1 MYTFYCD
8 PQMHYNI
15 TQLKKTNQDLLER
28 IVFDEENQVK
38 FCLKINE
45 DPITKLAVLNHT
57 YKKFVVSTEH
67 SCIYFKWHHLT
78 SICILFKG
86 PQLTSLNCAK
96 NQKLINSK
104 KSFCIFE
111 FVPITNWH
119 SLICLN
125 LLTKMSFF
133 YFFVSDAVNIF
144 TVCNIFSRNIQ
155 NLRTFI

>member
-15 TQLKKTNQDLLER
+15 TQLKKTNKDLLER

-57 YKKFVVSTEH
+57 YKKFVVSTVY
-67 SCIYFKWHHLT
+67 SCIHFKWPHLT
-78 SICILFKG
+78 SICIYFKG
-86 PQLTSLNCAK
+86 PHLTSLNCAK
-96 NQKLINSK
+96 NQNSINSK
-104 KSFCIFE
+104 KSFCTCKFM
-111 FVPITNWH
+111 PLTNWH

-125 LLTKMSFF
+125 FLNQFW
-133 YFFVSDAVNIF
+133 
-144 TVCNIFSRNIQ
+144 
-155 NLRTFI
+155 